1 MVKKPKFLSVR
12 EFELINVF
20 FFIANCNPLSRDG
33 E

>member
-20 FFIANCNPLSRDG
+20 FLANCNPLSRDG